1 MSNENRQTPR
11 LPDFARARIE
21 ELCQLPCFLEDVSKT
36 GCKVRFSQRIELDM
50 DKEYA
55 LTVLPAFRSGLK
67 EFDIV
72 VRPQWLKPGKDST
85 EIGFAVL
92 CSPGMR
98 AFGQYVQALA
108 VLEEAELQEA

>member
-11 LPDFARARIE
+11 VPDFARARID
-21 ELCQLPCFLEDVSKT
+21 ELCQLPCFVEDVSKN
-36 GCKVRFSQRIELDM
+36 GCRVRFSQIIELDM
-50 DKEYA
+50 EREYE

-67 EFDIV
+67 EFDIT
-72 VRPQWLKPGKDST
+72 VRPQWVKTGKDST

-98 AFGQYVQALA
+98 KFTQYVQALA